1 MRCKANCGGLLSPTR
16 QFKRILVPHEAGDGR
31 VTWVTLDG
39 SNPNYATVEEDL
51 CSKCLSSASAYALDH
66 DYLVNVLDES
76 LEEDIDFNELGLD
89 IPDYSYINNY

>member
-16 QFKRILVPHEAGDGR
+16 QFKRILVPHKSGDDR

-39 SNPNYATVEEDL
+39 SNPSFPVVEEDL

-89 IPDYSYINNY
+89 IPSISFQDNY